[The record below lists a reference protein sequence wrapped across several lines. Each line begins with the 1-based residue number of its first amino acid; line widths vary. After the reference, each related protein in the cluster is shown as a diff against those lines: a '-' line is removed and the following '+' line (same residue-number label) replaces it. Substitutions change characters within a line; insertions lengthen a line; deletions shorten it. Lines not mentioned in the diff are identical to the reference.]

1 MELMNSMKISATGL
15 AAQRT
20 KMNVIAE
27 NLANSETTR
36 TKEGG
41 PYRRKMVVF
50 EAAPVESFEQIL
62 ADKEKLECC
71 PGKTA
76 LDKEK
81 QCKTPCD
88 PEGREEEHLGVAVSE
103 IVESPEDFRLV
114 YNPNHPDADPVTG
127 YVAMPNVDY
136 LTEMADMMVARR
148 AYDANVTALSNTKSM
163 ILKALEIGK

>member
-1 MELMNSMKISATGL
+1 MELLKSMKISGTGL

-50 EAAPVESFEQIL
+50 EAKPVEDFKHALDDQEKKLCS
-62 ADKEKLECC
+62 DKKEC
-71 PGKTA
+71 
-76 LDKEK
+76 LDKEIK
-81 QCKTPCD
+81 CNNPCD
-88 PEGREEEHLGVAVSE
+88 SSPKPEQHLGVEVTE
-103 IVESPEDFRLV
+103 IVESQEDFRLV
-114 YNPNHPDADPVTG
+114 HNPNHPDADPVTG
-127 YVAMPNVDY
+127 YVAMPNVDH

-148 AYDANVTALSNTKSM
+148 AYDANVTAMSNTKSM

>member
-1 MELMNSMKISATGL
+1 MELMKSMKISASGL

-36 TKEGG
+36 TAEGG
-41 PYRRKMVVF
+41 PYRRKMVVL
-50 EAAPVESFEQIL
+50 ESEPVEQFQQV
-62 ADKEKLECC
+62 LEDASKDVCD
-71 PGKTA
+71 PA
-76 LDKEK
+76 MNRLDKDIE
-81 QCKTPCD
+81 CRTPCD
-88 PEGREEEHLGVAVSE
+88 PEPPEETHLGVTVSE
-103 IVESPEDFRLV
+103 IVESQEDFRLV

-127 YVAMPNVDY
+127 YVAMPNVDH